1 MKSAPAPVIEVQ
13 ENRWQHPEKQKTLIH
28 TAPVLCPLQPS
39 VLGASA
45 SVSVSAAAAS
55 APISSHSSSAGSAIR
70 AVRSKGREDL
80 AKNNKEVTAC
90 THFKLQST
98 FFFAYC

>member
-39 VLGASA
+39 VLGASVPAPAPA
-45 SVSVSAAAAS
+45 SSG
-55 APISSHSSSAGSAIR
+55 PISSHSSSAGSAIR

-90 THFKLQST
+90 THFKLKST

>member
-1 MKSAPAPVIEVQ
+1 MKSAPATVIEVQ

-28 TAPVLCPLQPS
+28 TAPVLCPLQTS

-45 SVSVSAAAAS
+45 PAS
-55 APISSHSSSAGSAIR
+55 ATASVPISSHSSSAGSAIR

-90 THFKLQST
+90 KHSAT
-98 FFFAYC
+98 FFSVCN

>member
-45 SVSVSAAAAS
+45 PAPASSS

-80 AKNNKEVTAC
+80 AKNNKEVTHCKHSA
-90 THFKLQST
+90 T
-98 FFFAYC
+98 FFSVCS

>member
-1 MKSAPAPVIEVQ
+1 MKNAPLPVTDVQ

-28 TAPVLCPLQPS
+28 TAPVLSPLQPA

-45 SVSVSAAAAS
+45 P
-55 APISSHSSSAGSAIR
+55 APISSHCSSAGSAIR

-80 AKNNKEVTAC
+80 AKNNKEVVQGDYIPLLADVRVGI
-90 THFKLQST
+90 
-98 FFFAYC
+98 